1 MVNSSHCYTT
11 PFALTSQFCFCALP
25 LRLDTYRGCSFRC
38 TYCFARYRG
47 GNSPDSTVYAA
58 DPRSVETTFRR
69 ALTQGKTKSTVVGQF
84 IRRRVPVHFGGMS
97 DPLQPAELRFQS
109 TEKILQILGTYQ
121 YPTVLSTRSMLVVQ
135 EPYLSLLR
143 DIQPLVVQLSFS
155 TTDDR
160 VAGALEPR
168 CHPPSSLLRAGEM
181 LAKHGINV
189 TCRWQPFVPG
199 VSEAP
204 DEFIRR
210 VASIGCKHVALE
222 HLKLPLERRNPLW
235 RELTKAV
242 GRDLHAEY
250 MRYGGLRDG
259 REYVLPPEEKL
270 DRVLQVGQL
279 TRRAGMT
286 FGAADN
292 EFQYLSDNFACCSG
306 VDQFPGFQNFF
317 RHQVGYAVRKS
328 RGAERISYDV
338 IRHEWQP
345 NGSIDRYLNSK
356 TRIGNRGTNQGT
368 LKQHVLAR
376 WNDPSA
382 SGSPASFFG
391 ISVAAGWTGRHPV
404 EYEWK
409 SESKSLS
416 EQTA

>member
-1 MVNSSHCYTT
+1 MADSRDHYTT

-47 GNSPDSTVYAA
+47 GNSPDSAVYAA
-58 DPRSVETTFRR
+58 DPRSIENIFCR
-69 ALTQGKTKSTVVGQF
+69 ALTQRGAKLSIVGQF

-97 DPLQPAELRFQS
+97 DPFQPAESRFRS
-109 TEKILQILGTYQ
+109 TAKVLQILGKYQ
-121 YPTVLSTRSMLVVQ
+121 YPTVISTRSTLVLK
-135 EPYLSLLR
+135 EPYINLLR
-143 DIQPLVVQLSFS
+143 ELRPLVVQLSFS
-155 TTDDR
+155 TTDDHVGQR
-160 VAGALEPR
+160 LEPR
-168 CHPPSSLLRAGEM
+168 CDPPSALLRVGEK
-181 LAKHGINV
+181 LVENGINV

-210 VASIGCKHVALE
+210 VASVGCRHVAFE

-235 RELTKAV
+235 NELTKAV
-242 GRDLHAEY
+242 GKDIHKEY
-250 MRYGGLRDG
+250 VRIGALRDG

-270 DRVLQVGQL
+270 DRVIEVAKL

-317 RHQVGYAVRKS
+317 RHQVGYAIRKS
-328 RGAERISYDV
+328 RNAANIRYDV
-338 IRHEWQP
+338 IQNEWQP
-345 NGSIDRYLNSK
+345 CGSIDRYLNSR
-356 TRIGNRGTNQGT
+356 TRVGGGGTGEGS
-368 LKQHVLAR
+368 LKEHVLSR
-376 WNDPSA
+376 WNNPGA
-382 SGSPASFFG
+382 PGSPTSFFG
-391 ISVAAGWTGRHPV
+391 VSVAARRLGRHPV
-404 EYEWK
+404 VYEWSYPPK
-409 SESKSLS
+409 RLS
-416 EQTA
+416 V